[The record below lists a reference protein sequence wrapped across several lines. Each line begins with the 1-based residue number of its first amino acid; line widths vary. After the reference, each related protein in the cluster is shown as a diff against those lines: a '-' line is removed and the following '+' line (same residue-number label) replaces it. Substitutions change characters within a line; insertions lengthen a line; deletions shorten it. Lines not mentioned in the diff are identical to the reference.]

1 MHAMKHLLSV
11 DECETLIRFAA
22 RHGCREMPR
31 LWSEKLEQRSGTK
44 MNIDQVLYQLNEKK
58 EKSTKQAQEE
68 DTAAQD
74 VLTSLRTRVAQHFH
88 IDNCDDKYG

>member
-1 MHAMKHLLSV
+1 
-11 DECETLIRFAA
+11 
-22 RHGCREMPR
+22 
-31 LWSEKLEQRSGTK
+31 

-68 DTAAQD
+68 DTAAQH

-88 IDNCDDKYG
+88 IDNCDEKYG